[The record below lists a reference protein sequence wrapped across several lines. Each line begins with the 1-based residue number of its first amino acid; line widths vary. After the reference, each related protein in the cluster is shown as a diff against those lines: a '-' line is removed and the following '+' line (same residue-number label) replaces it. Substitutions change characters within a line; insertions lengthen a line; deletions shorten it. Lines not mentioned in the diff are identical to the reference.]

1 MTKTILL
8 IDDERIFNFIAQKLI
23 IGLGVEARIL
33 VAENGQQ
40 GLDMI
45 QEHARSSGSA
55 PQLILVDFYMS
66 PMDGVT
72 FVKTFYS
79 LNIPGKEQTH
89 VALTTSAVLPAD
101 IELAKSSGA
110 QGFLAKP
117 IVEIEL
123 SKLLKEAGIL

>member
-8 IDDERIFNFIAQKLI
+8 IDDERIFNFIAEKLI
-23 IGLGVEARIL
+23 LGLGVEAKIL
-33 VAENGQQ
+33 SAENGQQ

-45 QEHARSSGSA
+45 QEHARTSGSA

-66 PMDGVT
+66 PMDGIS
-72 FVKTFYS
+72 FVKAFNN
-79 LNIPGKEQTH
+79 LDIPGKEQTH
-89 VALTTSAVLPAD
+89 IALTTSAVLPSD

-117 IVEIEL
+117 IVEMEL
-123 SKLLKEAGIL
+123 SKLLKEAGLL